1 MLNSFCFIIIISN
14 STSSSSN
21 SINHLL
27 LAVLAEIYS
36 DMFRPVWFITLKK
49 FCLKILYVGSQN
61 KEDKAMK
68 FGKWIILLHLH
79 FTFSLKQTSVFIEH
93 PASAQSNEVFQLQY
107 RTQG

>member
-1 MLNSFCFIIIISN
+1 M
-14 STSSSSN
+14 
-21 SINHLL
+21 
-27 LAVLAEIYS
+27 
-36 DMFRPVWFITLKK
+36 
-49 FCLKILYVGSQN
+49 GSQN